1 MTHNPDCDVNDINP
15 DGIKKPC
22 NCGLDSLTA
31 QLQEATKAYETVKAW
46 AHCVSSHL
54 ETIMARC
61 DDHADG
67 TSDATDLEKF
77 CNEMIGLSNS
87 ISLSDVR
94 TLRAQLEEARGDR
107 ERLDWLSAAS
117 MAGALIIATDV
128 TQCYLSQA
136 SVPTYAPTLRQ
147 AIDAA
152 MQQKDVLEPK
162 Q

>member
-1 MTHNPDCDVNDINP
+1 MNHHPDCDVNDINP

-22 NCGLDSLTA
+22 NCGLDSLT
-31 QLQEATKAYETVKAW
+31 
-46 AHCVSSHL
+46 
-54 ETIMARC
+54 
-61 DDHADG
+61 
-67 TSDATDLEKF
+67 
-77 CNEMIGLSNS
+77 
-87 ISLSDVR
+87 
-94 TLRAQLEEARGDR
+94 AQLEEARGDR

>member
-22 NCGLDSLTA
+22 NCGSACSICGEVHTDDALCAVQPISTPTETPSCSHTSYQSCLRADECAECLRQKLA
-31 QLQEATKAYETVKAW
+31 ATT
-46 AHCVSSHL
+46 
-54 ETIMARC
+54 
-61 DDHADG
+61 
-67 TSDATDLEKF
+67 
-77 CNEMIGLSNS
+77 
-87 ISLSDVR
+87 
-94 TLRAQLEEARGDR
+94 AQLEEARGDR